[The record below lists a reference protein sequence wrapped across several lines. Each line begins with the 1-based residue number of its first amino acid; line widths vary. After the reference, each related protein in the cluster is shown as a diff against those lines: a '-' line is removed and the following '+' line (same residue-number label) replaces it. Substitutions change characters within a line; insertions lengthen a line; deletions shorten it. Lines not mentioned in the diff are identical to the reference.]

1 MYLALI
7 LALITML
14 PMFLSVS
21 KAFADDE
28 ITKVEDVVIPTK
40 FNKYVIEKSMVKSAL
55 FQSGIVQNTPEFD
68 ALATGGGKT
77 IEMPYWKAITGNSEV
92 LSDTNALT
100 SKKTSADHDT
110 AVMLRRGVSWD
121 CNDLAGILA
130 GDDPMA
136 AIGDQVADFW
146 VRDMQDTL
154 ISLLKGAFLSTAL
167 LASNVKDVTSASG
180 VARMFTASTF
190 IDACQLLGDAQD
202 SLSGIILHSST
213 RAVLAKADLI
223 TTIRDSEGK
232 VVMETFMGKRVIC
245 DDRCPVS
252 TTTFTSYIFGPGAIA
267 FGNGVAKLPIE
278 FARDAQAGNDIIV
291 SRRHYIMHPRGV
303 AFTSSSVAGSS
314 PTNLELEM
322 AANWL
327 KKYDTKAIKIVQF
340 KHQNTSA

>member
-1 MYLALI
+1 
-7 LALITML
+7 ML
-14 PMFLSVS
+14 KPSN
-21 KAFADDE
+21 ARADDE
-28 ITKVEDVVIPTK
+28 ITKVSDIVVPTV
-40 FNKYVIEKSMVKSAL
+40 FNKYVIEQSMVKSAL

-68 ALATGGGKT
+68 ALAVGGGKT

-92 LSDTNALT
+92 LSDSTALT
-100 SKKTSADHDT
+100 SKKITADQDT
-110 AVMLRRGVSWD
+110 AVMFRRGVSWD
-121 CNDLAGILA
+121 CNDLAGIIA
-130 GDDPMA
+130 GSDPMK

-167 LASNVKDVTSASG
+167 GLTNVKDVTGEAG
-180 VARMFTASTF
+180 VARMFTSSTF
-190 IDACQLLGDAQD
+190 IDACQLLGDAQEA
-202 SLSGIILHSST
+202 LSGVIIHSAT

-223 TTIRDSEGK
+223 DTIRDSDGK

-245 DDRCPVS
+245 DDRCPVAS
-252 TTTFTSYIFGPGAIA
+252 TTYTSYIFGPGAIA
-267 FGNGVAKLPIE
+267 FGNGIAKLPIE

-340 KHQNTSA
+340 KHQNASA